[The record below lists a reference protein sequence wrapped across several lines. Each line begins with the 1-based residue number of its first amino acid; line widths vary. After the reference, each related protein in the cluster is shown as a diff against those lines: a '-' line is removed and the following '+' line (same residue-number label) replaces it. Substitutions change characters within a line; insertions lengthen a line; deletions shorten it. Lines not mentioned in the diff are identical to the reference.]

1 MESFKS
7 GFAVGNGAAINVE
20 LGWIPDRVE
29 VYNATDGDLLTVGFV
44 NQYIIP
50 FSSGGVNELVA
61 GEKITGVTNTGVTA
75 VIAEVHLYSGSW
87 AGGDA
92 AGFFVVEFDDQD
104 GTFGSE
110 NVTGE
115 TAGATN
121 DATITVNVTHGY
133 ASAAAVSGEDGGATG
148 IAPYAGVTET
158 NSKGFTIGAT
168 VAEEAKALRWSA
180 WRNDR

>member
-7 GFAVGNGAAINVE
+7 GYVVGNATAINVE

-29 VYNATDGDLLTVGFV
+29 VYNHTDGDKLTTAFLNTWV
-44 NQYIIP
+44 IP
-50 FSSGGVNELVA
+50 FSGGGVAEIAA
-61 GEKITGVTNTGVTA
+61 GDTITGLTNTGVSA
-75 VIAEVHLYSGSW
+75 IIAEVLLYSGTF

-92 AGFFVVEFDDQD
+92 AGFFVVHLDDQD

-110 NVTGE
+110 SIIGE

-121 DATITVNVTHGY
+121 DATITVNVAHGY
-133 ASAAAVSGEDGGATG
+133 ASAAAISGATG
-148 IAPYAGVTET
+148 DNAISAYAGVIES
-158 NSKGFTIGAT
+158 NSKGFTIGSS
-168 VAEEAKALRWSA
+168 VAEEAKALRWCA